1 MKVKSRFDR
10 NGQMKDFKNK
20 PTKKKLHIGIIFPDT
35 KFSKELSALVDW
47 CLDDPRIEV
56 ECLVTLP
63 PRHHKKNII
72 SLFQKVLWKMVMG
85 FENFFAKDSS
95 QNIDIL
101 IKDLDARDKI
111 KKIKFDSS
119 GDQAKQNISELK
131 EYDLDLLIAFELN
144 KPSQILSQASRL
156 GLLSFYHDEQ
166 NQQFKYPICFEE
178 VLKKQNKTS
187 FNILH
192 VAPQTQKV
200 MRILKGSFITHS
212 FFLTNQ
218 RNLFLRRNF
227 YMQKI
232 LKDIYQGKNIN
243 GKSLKL
249 ESQISKIATPRI
261 MDQFRYIIHVSSIIK
276 NRILNRIISKKD
288 NWNVGINFSSWKD
301 FDFINSI
308 VFKNPDGHYLADP
321 FILKEGAET
330 YCFVEDYDWSKGK
343 GSIAAYQISS
353 GKLINLG
360 IVLEESFHL
369 SFPYIFKHES
379 KIYMLP
385 ESADNMDIR
394 IYESVEFP
402 TKWKLKTIIKE
413 NISAADS
420 MIFSRKGMWWLFSN
434 INPIGGRDYCS
445 ELSIFYTDNP
455 IDGEWM
461 PHEKNPVIFDP
472 SSARNGGMVLD
483 NDSLYRVGQIQTFGM
498 YGGGG
503 VSINQIV
510 ELTPSSYKEQSVL
523 KLYPEFQQGI
533 KGAHHLHSDGGITAF
548 DFLK

>member
-10 NGQMKDFKNK
+10 NSQMKDFKNK
-20 PTKKKLHIGIIFPDT
+20 PTEKKLHIGIIFPAT
-35 KFSKELSALVDW
+35 NFSKELSALVDW

-63 PRHHKKNII
+63 PRHHKKNLV
-72 SLFQKVLWKMVMG
+72 SLFQKVLWKMVIG
-85 FENFFAKDSS
+85 FENLFAKDSS

-101 IKDLDARDKI
+101 IKDLDAWDKI

-166 NQQFKYPICFEE
+166 NQKFKYPICFEE

-200 MRILKGSFITHS
+200 VRILKGSFVTHS

-232 LKDIYQGKNIN
+232 LKDIHQGKNLN

-249 ESQISKIATPRI
+249 ESQINKIATPRI

-276 NRILNRIISKKD
+276 NRILNRIINKKD

-301 FDFINSI
+301 FDFIKSI

-343 GSIAAYQISS
+343 GSIAAYQITS
-353 GKLINLG
+353 GDPINLG

-385 ESADNMDIR
+385 ESSDNMDIR

-413 NISAADS
+413 NVSAADS
-420 MIFSRKGMWWLFSN
+420 MIFSRNGMWWLLSN
-434 INPIGGRDYCS
+434 INPIGGSDYCS

-483 NDSLYRVGQIQTFGM
+483 NGSLYRVGQIQTFGM

-510 ELTPSSYKEQSVL
+510 ELTPNSYKEQSVL

-548 DFLK
+548 DFLI

>member
-10 NGQMKDFKNK
+10 NSQMKDFKNK
-20 PTKKKLHIGIIFPDT
+20 STKKKLHIGIIFPDT

-47 CLDDPRIEV
+47 CIDDPRIEV

-72 SLFQKVLWKMVMG
+72 SLFQKVLWKMVIG
-85 FENFFAKDSS
+85 FENLFAKDSS
-95 QNIDIL
+95 QSIDIL

-119 GDQAKQNISELK
+119 RDQAKQNISELK

-144 KPSQILSQASRL
+144 KPSQILSQASKL

-166 NQQFKYPICFEE
+166 NQKFRYPICFEE

-200 MRILKGSFITHS
+200 VRILKGSFVTHS

-232 LKDIYQGKNIN
+232 LKDIHQGKNLN
-243 GKSLKL
+243 GKSFKL
-249 ESQISKIATPRI
+249 ESQINKITTPRI
-261 MDQFRYIIHVSSIIK
+261 MDQFRYIIHVSSITK
-276 NRILNRIISKKD
+276 NRILNRIINKKD
-288 NWNVGINFSSWKD
+288 NWNVGINFSNWKD
-301 FDFINSI
+301 FDFIKSI

-353 GKLINLG
+353 GDPKNLG

-385 ESADNMDIR
+385 ESSDNMDIR

-413 NISAADS
+413 NVSAADS
-420 MIFSRKGMWWLFSN
+420 MIFSRNGMWWLFSN

-455 IDGEWM
+455 IEGEWM

-510 ELTPSSYKEQSVL
+510 ELTPNSYKEQSVL

-548 DFLK
+548 DFLI

>member
-20 PTKKKLHIGIIFPDT
+20 PTKKKLRIGIIFPDT

-166 NQQFKYPICFEE
+166 NQKFKYPICFEE

-385 ESADNMDIR
+385 ESSDNMDIR

>member
-385 ESADNMDIR
+385 ESSDNMDIR

-461 PHEKNPVIFDP
+461 PHEKNTVIFDP

>member
-72 SLFQKVLWKMVMG
+72 SLFQKVLWKMVIG

-101 IKDLDARDKI
+101 IKDLDAWDKI

-166 NQQFKYPICFEE
+166 NQKFKYPICFEE

-200 MRILKGSFITHS
+200 MRILKGSFVTHS

-232 LKDIYQGKNIN
+232 LKDIYQGKNLN

-249 ESQISKIATPRI
+249 ESQINKIATPRI

-276 NRILNRIISKKD
+276 NRILNRIINKKD

-353 GKLINLG
+353 GKPINLG

-369 SFPYIFKHES
+369 SFPYIFKYES

-385 ESADNMDIR
+385 ESSDNMDIR

-413 NISAADS
+413 NVSAADS
-420 MIFSRKGMWWLFSN
+420 MIFSRNGMWWLFSN

-483 NDSLYRVGQIQTFGM
+483 NDSLYRVGQTQTFGM

-523 KLYPEFQQGI
+523 KLYPKFQQGI

-548 DFLK
+548 DFLI

>member
-1 MKVKSRFDR
+1 
-10 NGQMKDFKNK
+10 MKDF
-20 PTKKKLHIGIIFPDT
+20 PTKPKEKKLHIGIILPDT

-47 CLDDPRIEV
+47 CLDDPRIAV
-56 ECLVTLP
+56 DCLVTLT
-63 PRHHKKNII
+63 PRHYKKNITT
-72 SLFQKVLWKMVMG
+72 LFQQVLWKTVIT
-85 FENFFAKDSS
+85 FESLFSKDLN
-95 QNIDIL
+95 QNIDSL
-101 IKDLDARDKI
+101 IRDSDSWDKI
-111 KKIKFDSS
+111 KKIKIDPS

-131 EYDLDLLIAFELN
+131 ACDLDLLIAFELN
-144 KPSQILSQASRL
+144 ETSKIMSQASRL

-166 NQQFKYPICFEE
+166 NQKFEYPLCFEE

-187 FNILH
+187 FNIVH
-192 VAPQTQKV
+192 VAPKTQKV
-200 MRILKGSFITHS
+200 ERVLKGSFVTHN

-232 LKDIYQGKNIN
+232 LEDIHQGKNLN
-243 GKSLKL
+243 GKALKL
-249 ESQISKIATPRI
+249 EIQVNKVATPRVI
-261 MDQFRYIIHVSSIIK
+261 DQFRYIIHATSIIK
-276 NRILNRIISKKD
+276 NKILNKLINKKD
-288 NWNVGINFSSWKD
+288 SWNVGLNFSSWRD
-301 FDFINSI
+301 FNFIKSI
-308 VFKNPDGHYLADP
+308 VLKNPDGHFLADP

-343 GSIAAYQISS
+343 GSIAAYKISS
-353 GKLINLG
+353 GAPISLG
-360 IVLEESFHL
+360 IVLEEAFHL
-369 SFPYIFKHES
+369 SFPYIFRYES

-402 TKWKLKTIIKE
+402 TKWKLKTIIKD
-413 NISAADS
+413 NVSAADS
-420 MIFSRKGMWWLFSN
+420 MIFSRNGIWWLFSN
-434 INPIGGRDYCS
+434 INPIGGRDCCS

-455 IDGEWM
+455 IDGKWM

-483 NDSLYRVGQIQTFGM
+483 HDSLCRVGQIQTFGT

-510 ELTPSSYKEQSVL
+510 ELTASSYKEQSIL
-523 KLYPEFQQGI
+523 RLYPEFQQGI
-533 KGAHHLHSDGGITAF
+533 KGAHHLHSDGDITAF

>member
-10 NGQMKDFKNK
+10 NSQMKDFKKK
-20 PTKKKLHIGIIFPDT
+20 PTEKKLHIGIIFPDT

-72 SLFQKVLWKMVMG
+72 SLFQKVLWKILIG

-101 IKDLDARDKI
+101 IKDLDAWDKI

-166 NQQFKYPICFEE
+166 NQKFKYPICFEE

-200 MRILKGSFITHS
+200 VRILKGSFVTHS

-232 LKDIYQGKNIN
+232 LKDIHQGKNLN

-249 ESQISKIATPRI
+249 ESQINKIATPRI

-276 NRILNRIISKKD
+276 NRILNRVINKKD

-301 FDFINSI
+301 FDFIKSI

-353 GKLINLG
+353 GDPINLG

-385 ESADNMDIR
+385 ESSDNMDIR

-413 NISAADS
+413 NVSAADS
-420 MIFSRKGMWWLFSN
+420 MIFSRNGMWWLFSN

-548 DFLK
+548 DFLI

>member
-47 CLDDPRIEV
+47 CLDDPHIEV

-72 SLFQKVLWKMVMG
+72 SLFQKVLWKMVIG

-95 QNIDIL
+95 QNINIL
-101 IKDLDARDKI
+101 IKDFDARDKI

-200 MRILKGSFITHS
+200 MRILKGSFVTHS

-232 LKDIYQGKNIN
+232 LKDIYQGKNLN

-276 NRILNRIISKKD
+276 NRILNRIINKKD

-353 GKLINLG
+353 GKPINLG

-369 SFPYIFKHES
+369 SFPYIFKYES

-385 ESADNMDIR
+385 ESSDNMDIR

-413 NISAADS
+413 NVSAADS
-420 MIFSRKGMWWLFSN
+420 MIFSRNGMWWLFSN

-472 SSARNGGMVLD
+472 SSSRNGGMVLD
-483 NDSLYRVGQIQTFGM
+483 NDSLYRVGQTQTFGM

-523 KLYPEFQQGI
+523 KLYPKFQQGI

-548 DFLK
+548 DFLI

>member
-1 MKVKSRFDR
+1 MKNF
-10 NGQMKDFKNK
+10 
-20 PTKKKLHIGIIFPDT
+20 PTKPSEKKLHIGIILPDT
-35 KFSKELSALVDW
+35 KFSKELSVLIDW

-56 ECLVTLP
+56 DCLVTLM
-63 PRHHKKNII
+63 PRHHKKNITT
-72 SLFQKVLWKMVMG
+72 LFQKVLWKMVIT
-85 FENFFAKDSS
+85 FESYFAKNLNPKIDS
-95 QNIDIL
+95 L
-101 IKDLDARDKI
+101 IQDFDAWDKI
-111 KKIKFDSS
+111 KKIKIDPSS
-119 GDQAKQNISELK
+119 EQAEQNISELK
-131 EYDLDLLIAFELN
+131 EYDLDLLIAFELS
-144 KPSQILSQASRL
+144 KVSQIMSQASRL

-166 NQQFKYPICFEE
+166 NQKFEYPLCFEE
-178 VLKKQNKTS
+178 VLKKQNKTG

-192 VAPQTQKV
+192 VAPKTQKV
-200 MRILKGSFITHS
+200 ERILKGSFVTHN

-227 YMQKI
+227 YMQRI
-232 LKDIYQGKNIN
+232 LEDIHQGKNLN
-243 GKSLKL
+243 GKALKL
-249 ESQISKIATPRI
+249 ESQINQVIAPRVI
-261 MDQFRYIIHVSSIIK
+261 DQFRYIIHATGIIK
-276 NRILNRIISKKD
+276 NKILNKFINKKD
-288 NWNVGINFSSWKD
+288 NWNVGVNFSSWKD

-308 VFKNPDGHYLADP
+308 VLKNPDGHFLADP

-343 GSIAAYQISS
+343 GSIAVYKISN
-353 GKLINLG
+353 GAPINLG
-360 IVLEESFHL
+360 IVLEEAFHL
-369 SFPYIFKHES
+369 SFPYIFRHES

-394 IYESVEFP
+394 IYESLEFP

-413 NISAADS
+413 NVSAADS
-420 MIFSRKGMWWLFSN
+420 MIFRRNGIWWLFSN
-434 INPIGGRDYCS
+434 INPIGGRDCCS

-455 IDGEWM
+455 IEGKWV

-483 NDSLYRVGQIQTFGM
+483 HDSLYRVGQIQTFGT

-510 ELTPSSYKEQSVL
+510 ELTASSYKEQSVL

-533 KGAHHLHSDGGITAF
+533 TGAHHLHSDGGVTAF

>member
-385 ESADNMDIR
+385 ESSDNMDIR

-434 INPIGGRDYCS
+434 INPIGGRDCCS

>member
-1 MKVKSRFDR
+1 
-10 NGQMKDFKNK
+10 MKDFPTK
-20 PTKKKLHIGIIFPDT
+20 PTEKKLHIGIILPDT

-47 CLDDPRIEV
+47 CLDNPRIEV
-56 ECLVTLP
+56 DCLVTLA
-63 PRHHKKNII
+63 PRHHKTNITT
-72 SLFQKVLWKMVMG
+72 LFQKVLWKMVIT
-85 FENFFAKDSS
+85 FENFFAKDSN
-95 QNIDIL
+95 QNIDSL
-101 IKDLDARDKI
+101 IQDFDAWDKI
-111 KKIKFDSS
+111 KKLKIDPSVDK
-119 GDQAKQNISELK
+119 AKQNISKLK

-144 KPSQILSQASRL
+144 KTSQIMSQASRL

-166 NQQFKYPICFEE
+166 NKNFEYPICFEE

-192 VAPQTQKV
+192 VAPKTQKV
-200 MRILKGSFITHS
+200 ERILKGSFVTHN

-232 LKDIYQGKNIN
+232 LEDIHQGKNLN
-243 GKSLKL
+243 GKPLKL
-249 ESQISKIATPRI
+249 ESQINKVATPRV
-261 MDQFRYIIHVSSIIK
+261 MDQFRYIIHITGIVK
-276 NRILNRIISKKD
+276 NRILNKLKNKKD
-288 NWNVGINFSSWKD
+288 TWNVGINFSGWKD
-301 FDFINSI
+301 FDFIKSV

-330 YCFVEDYDWSKGK
+330 YCFVEDFDWSKRK
-343 GSIAAYQISS
+343 GSIAAYKIS
-353 GKLINLG
+353 GGAPINLG
-360 IVLEESFHL
+360 IVLEEAFHL
-369 SFPYIFKHES
+369 SFPYIFRYES

-413 NISAADS
+413 NVSAADS
-420 MIFSRKGMWWLFSN
+420 MIFNRNNIWWLFSN
-434 INPIGGRDYCS
+434 INPIGGRDCCS

-455 IDGEWM
+455 IDGKWV

-472 SSARNGGMVLD
+472 SFARNGGMVLD
-483 NDSLYRVGQIQTFGM
+483 NDSLYRVGQIQTFGT

-510 ELTPSSYKEQSVL
+510 ELTTSSYKEQSVL

-533 KGAHHLHSDGGITAF
+533 KGAHHLHSDGGVTAF

>member
-72 SLFQKVLWKMVMG
+72 SLFQKVLWKMVIG
-85 FENFFAKDSS
+85 FENFFTKDSS

-101 IKDLDARDKI
+101 IKDLDAWDKI

-200 MRILKGSFITHS
+200 MRILKGSFVTHS

-232 LKDIYQGKNIN
+232 LKDIYQGKNLN

-276 NRILNRIISKKD
+276 NRILNRIINKKD

-321 FILKEGAET
+321 FILQEDAET

-353 GKLINLG
+353 GKPINLG

-385 ESADNMDIR
+385 ESSDNMDIR

-413 NISAADS
+413 NVSAADS
-420 MIFSRKGMWWLFSN
+420 MIFSRNGMWWLFSN

-483 NDSLYRVGQIQTFGM
+483 NDSLYRVGQTQTFGM

-523 KLYPEFQQGI
+523 KLYPKFQQGI

-548 DFLK
+548 DFLI

>member
-1 MKVKSRFDR
+1 MKNF
-10 NGQMKDFKNK
+10 
-20 PTKKKLHIGIIFPDT
+20 PTKPSEKKLHIGIILPDT
-35 KFSKELSALVDW
+35 KFSKELSVLIDW

-56 ECLVTLP
+56 DCLMTLM
-63 PRHHKKNII
+63 PRHHKKNITT
-72 SLFQKVLWKMVMG
+72 LFQKVLWKMVIT
-85 FENFFAKDSS
+85 FESFFAKNLNPKIDS
-95 QNIDIL
+95 L
-101 IKDLDARDKI
+101 IQDFDAWDKI
-111 KKIKFDSS
+111 KKIKIDPSS
-119 GDQAKQNISELK
+119 EQAKQNISELK
-131 EYDLDLLIAFELN
+131 EYDLDLLIAFELS
-144 KPSQILSQASRL
+144 KASQIMSQASRL

-166 NQQFKYPICFEE
+166 SQKFEYPLCFEE

-192 VAPQTQKV
+192 VAPKTQKV
-200 MRILKGSFITHS
+200 ERILKGSFVTHN

-232 LKDIYQGKNIN
+232 LEDIHQGKNLN
-243 GKSLKL
+243 GKPLKL
-249 ESQISKIATPRI
+249 ESQINKVATPRV
-261 MDQFRYIIHVSSIIK
+261 MDQFRYIIHITGIVK
-276 NRILNRIISKKD
+276 NRILNKLKNKKD
-288 NWNVGINFSSWKD
+288 TWNVGINFAGWKD
-301 FDFINSI
+301 FDFIKSI

-330 YCFVEDYDWSKGK
+330 YCFVEDFDWSKRK
-343 GSIAAYQISS
+343 GSIAAYKISS
-353 GKLINLG
+353 GAPINLG
-360 IVLEESFHL
+360 IVLEEAFHL
-369 SFPYIFKHES
+369 SFPYIFRYES

-413 NISAADS
+413 NVSAADS
-420 MIFSRKGMWWLFSN
+420 MIFNRNDIWWLFSN
-434 INPIGGRDYCS
+434 INPIGGRDCCS

-455 IDGEWM
+455 IDGKWV

-472 SSARNGGMVLD
+472 SFARNGGMVLD
-483 NDSLYRVGQIQTFGM
+483 NDSLYRVGQIQTFGT

-510 ELTPSSYKEQSVL
+510 ELTTSSYKEQSVL

-533 KGAHHLHSDGGITAF
+533 KGAHHLHSEGGVTAF

>member
-72 SLFQKVLWKMVMG
+72 SLFQKVLWKIVIG

-101 IKDLDARDKI
+101 IKDLDAWDKI

-166 NQQFKYPICFEE
+166 NQKFKYPICFEE

-200 MRILKGSFITHS
+200 VRILKGSFVTHS

-232 LKDIYQGKNIN
+232 LKDIHQGKNLN

-249 ESQISKIATPRI
+249 ESQINKIATPRI

-276 NRILNRIISKKD
+276 NRILNRFINKRD
-288 NWNVGINFSSWKD
+288 NWNVGINFSNWKD
-301 FDFINSI
+301 FDFIKSI
-308 VFKNPDGHYLADP
+308 IFKNPDGHYLADP

-353 GKLINLG
+353 GDPINLG

-369 SFPYIFKHES
+369 SFPYIFKYES

-385 ESADNMDIR
+385 ESSDNMDIR

-413 NISAADS
+413 NVSAADS
-420 MIFSRKGMWWLFSN
+420 MIFSRNGMWWLFSN

-523 KLYPEFQQGI
+523 KLYPKFQQGI

-548 DFLK
+548 DFLI

>member
-276 NRILNRIISKKD
+276 NRILNRIINKKD

-394 IYESVEFP
+394 IYESLEFP

>member
-1 MKVKSRFDR
+1 
-10 NGQMKDFKNK
+10 MKDLPTK
-20 PTKKKLHIGIIFPDT
+20 PTEKKLHIGIILPDT

-47 CLDDPRIEV
+47 CLDNPRIEV
-56 ECLVTLP
+56 DCLVTLT
-63 PRHHKKNII
+63 PRHHKKNITT
-72 SLFQKVLWKMVMG
+72 LLQKVLWKMVIT
-85 FENFFAKDSS
+85 FESLFAKDSN
-95 QNIDIL
+95 QNIDSL
-101 IKDLDARDKI
+101 IQDFDAWDKI
-111 KKIKFDSS
+111 KKLKIDPSV
-119 GDQAKQNISELK
+119 DQAKQNISKLK

-144 KPSQILSQASRL
+144 KTSQIMSQASRL

-166 NQQFKYPICFEE
+166 NKNFEYPICFEE

-192 VAPQTQKV
+192 VAPKTQKV
-200 MRILKGSFITHS
+200 ERILKGSFVTHN

-232 LKDIYQGKNIN
+232 LEDIHQGKNLN
-243 GKSLKL
+243 GKPLKL
-249 ESQISKIATPRI
+249 ESQINKVATPRV
-261 MDQFRYIIHVSSIIK
+261 MDQFRYIIHITGIVK
-276 NRILNRIISKKD
+276 NRILNKLKNKKD
-288 NWNVGINFSSWKD
+288 AWNVGINFLSWKD
-301 FDFINSI
+301 FDFIKSI
-308 VFKNPDGHYLADP
+308 VLKNPDGHYLADP
-321 FILKEGAET
+321 FILKVGAET
-330 YCFVEDYDWSKGK
+330 YCFVEDYDCSKGK
-343 GSIAAYQISS
+343 GSIGAYKIS
-353 GKLINLG
+353 GGAPINLG
-360 IVLEESFHL
+360 IVLEEAFHL
-369 SFPYIFKHES
+369 SFPYIFRHES

-402 TKWKLKTIIKE
+402 KKWKLRTIIKE
-413 NISAADS
+413 NVLAADS
-420 MIFSRKGMWWLFSN
+420 MIFNHNGIWWLFTN
-434 INPIGGRDYCS
+434 INPIGGRDCCS

-455 IDGEWM
+455 IDGQWV

-483 NDSLYRVGQIQTFGM
+483 QDSLYRVGQIQTFGT

-510 ELTPSSYKEQSVL
+510 ELTTSNYKEQSVL

-533 KGAHHLHSDGGITAF
+533 KGAHHLHSDGDVTAF

>member
-1 MKVKSRFDR
+1 
-10 NGQMKDFKNK
+10 MKDFPTK
-20 PTKKKLHIGIIFPDT
+20 PTEKKLHIGIILPDT

-56 ECLVTLP
+56 DCLVTFRH
-63 PRHHKKNII
+63 RHHKKNITTLFQQVLWETVI
-72 SLFQKVLWKMVMG
+72 TFESLFS
-85 FENFFAKDSS
+85 KDLN
-95 QNIDIL
+95 QNIDSL
-101 IKDLDARDKI
+101 IRDSDSWDKI
-111 KKIKFDSS
+111 KKIKIDPS

-131 EYDLDLLIAFELN
+131 ACDLDLLIAFELN
-144 KPSQILSQASRL
+144 ETSKIMSQASRL

-166 NQQFKYPICFEE
+166 NQKFEYPLCFEE

-187 FNILH
+187 FNIVH
-192 VAPQTQKV
+192 VAPKTQKV
-200 MRILKGSFITHS
+200 ERVLKGSFVTHN

-232 LKDIYQGKNIN
+232 LEDIHKGKNLN
-243 GKSLKL
+243 GKALKL
-249 ESQISKIATPRI
+249 ESQINKVATPRAI
-261 MDQFRYIIHVSSIIK
+261 DQFRYIIHATSIVK
-276 NRILNRIISKKD
+276 NKILNKIINKKD
-288 NWNVGINFSSWKD
+288 DWNVGINFSSWKD
-301 FDFINSI
+301 FDFIKSI
-308 VFKNPDGHYLADP
+308 VLKNPDGHFLADP

-330 YCFVEDYDWSKGK
+330 YCFVEDYDRSKGK
-343 GSIAAYQISS
+343 GSISAYKISS
-353 GKLINLG
+353 GAPVSLG
-360 IVLEESFHL
+360 IVLEEAFHL
-369 SFPYIFKHES
+369 SFPYIFRHES

-413 NISAADS
+413 NVLAADS
-420 MIFSRKGMWWLFSN
+420 MIFSHNGIWWLFSN
-434 INPIGGRDYCS
+434 INPIGGRDCCS

-455 IDGEWM
+455 IDGKWV

-472 SSARNGGMVLD
+472 SSARNGGMILD
-483 NDSLYRVGQIQTFGM
+483 HDSLYRVGQIQTFGT

-510 ELTPSSYKEQSVL
+510 ELTASSYKEQSVL

-533 KGAHHLHSDGGITAF
+533 TGAHHLHSDGGVTAF

>member
-1 MKVKSRFDR
+1 MK
-10 NGQMKDFKNK
+10 NFKNK
-20 PTKKKLHIGIIFPDT
+20 PAEKNLHIGLILPNT
-35 KFSKELSALVDW
+35 KFSKEFSALVDW
-47 CLDDPRIEV
+47 CLNHPRIEV

-72 SLFQKVLWKMVMG
+72 TLFQKILWKMVIG
-85 FENFFAKDSS
+85 FESFFVKDSS
-95 QNIDIL
+95 QNVDIL
-101 IKDLDARDKI
+101 IQNFDAWDKI

-144 KPSQILSQASRL
+144 KHSKILSQASRL

-166 NQQFKYPICFEE
+166 NQKFEYPLCFEE

-192 VAPQTQKV
+192 VASKTQKV
-200 MRILKGSFITHS
+200 ERILKGSFVTHS

-232 LKDIYQGKNIN
+232 LKDILRGKDLN
-243 GKSLKL
+243 GKPLKF
-249 ESQISKIATPRI
+249 ESQINKFATPKV
-261 MDQFRYIIHVSSIIK
+261 MDQFRYIFHVSSIIK
-276 NRILNRIISKKD
+276 NRILNRITNKKD
-288 NWNVGINFSSWKD
+288 AWNVGINFSNWKD
-301 FDFINSI
+301 FDFIKSI

-343 GSIAAYQISS
+343 GSIAAYKISS
-353 GKLINLG
+353 GDPINLG
-360 IVLEESFHL
+360 IVLEEAFHL
-369 SFPYIFKHES
+369 SFPYIFRHES

-413 NISAADS
+413 NVSAADS
-420 MIFSRKGMWWLFSN
+420 MIFSRNGLWWLFSN

-455 IDGEWM
+455 IDGKWM

-483 NDSLYRVGQIQTFGM
+483 QDSLYRVGQIQTFGI

-510 ELTPSSYKEQSVL
+510 ELTPSSYKEQIVL

-533 KGAHHLHSDGGITAF
+533 KGAHHFHSNGGITAF
-548 DFLK
+548 DFLI

>member
-101 IKDLDARDKI
+101 IKDLDAWDKI

-385 ESADNMDIR
+385 ESSDNMDIR

>member
-1 MKVKSRFDR
+1 M
-10 NGQMKDFKNK
+10 
-20 PTKKKLHIGIIFPDT
+20 
-35 KFSKELSALVDW
+35 
-47 CLDDPRIEV
+47 
-56 ECLVTLP
+56 
-63 PRHHKKNII
+63 
-72 SLFQKVLWKMVMG
+72 
-85 FENFFAKDSS
+85 
-95 QNIDIL
+95 
-101 IKDLDARDKI
+101 
-111 KKIKFDSS
+111 
-119 GDQAKQNISELK
+119 
-131 EYDLDLLIAFELN
+131 LIAFELN

-261 MDQFRYIIHVSSIIK
+261 MDQFRYIIHVSRITK
-276 NRILNRIISKKD
+276 NRILNRIINKKD

-385 ESADNMDIR
+385 ESSDNMDIR

>member
-1 MKVKSRFDR
+1 
-10 NGQMKDFKNK
+10 MKDFPTK
-20 PTKKKLHIGIIFPDT
+20 PTEKKLHIGIILPDT

-56 ECLVTLP
+56 DCLVTF
-63 PRHHKKNII
+63 RHGHHKKNITTLFQQVLWETVI
-72 SLFQKVLWKMVMG
+72 TFESLFS
-85 FENFFAKDSS
+85 KDLN
-95 QNIDIL
+95 QNIDSL
-101 IKDLDARDKI
+101 IRDSDSWDKI
-111 KKIKFDSS
+111 KKIKIDPS

-131 EYDLDLLIAFELN
+131 ACDLDLLIAFELN
-144 KPSQILSQASRL
+144 ETSKIMSQASRL

-166 NQQFKYPICFEE
+166 NQKFEYPLCFEE

-187 FNILH
+187 FNIVH
-192 VAPQTQKV
+192 VAPKTQKV
-200 MRILKGSFITHS
+200 ERVLKGSFVTHN

-232 LKDIYQGKNIN
+232 LEDIHKGKNLN
-243 GKSLKL
+243 GKALKL
-249 ESQISKIATPRI
+249 ESQINKVTTPRAI
-261 MDQFRYIIHVSSIIK
+261 DQFRYIIHATSIVK
-276 NRILNRIISKKD
+276 NKILNKILNKKD
-288 NWNVGINFSSWKD
+288 DWNVGINFSSWKD
-301 FDFINSI
+301 FDFIKSI
-308 VFKNPDGHYLADP
+308 VLKNPDGHFLADP

-330 YCFVEDYDWSKGK
+330 YCFVEDYDRSKGK
-343 GSIAAYQISS
+343 GSISAYKISS
-353 GKLINLG
+353 GAPVSLG
-360 IVLEESFHL
+360 IVLEEAFHL
-369 SFPYIFKHES
+369 SFPYIFRHES

-413 NISAADS
+413 NVLAADS
-420 MIFSRKGMWWLFSN
+420 MIFSHNGIWWLFSN
-434 INPIGGRDYCS
+434 INPIGGRDCCS

-455 IDGEWM
+455 IDGKWV

-472 SSARNGGMVLD
+472 SSARNGGMILD
-483 NDSLYRVGQIQTFGM
+483 HDSLYRVGQIQTFGT

-510 ELTPSSYKEQSVL
+510 ELTASSYKEQSIL

-533 KGAHHLHSDGGITAF
+533 TGAHHLHSDGGVTAF